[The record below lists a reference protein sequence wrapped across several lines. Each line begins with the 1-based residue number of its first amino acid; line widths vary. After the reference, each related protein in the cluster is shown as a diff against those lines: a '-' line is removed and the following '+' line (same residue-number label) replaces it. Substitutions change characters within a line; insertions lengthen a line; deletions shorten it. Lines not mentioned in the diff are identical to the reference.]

1 MTSSDFLL
9 SRNWDLPAAGWV
21 ALFAACAGV
30 AWLIPTHFLPWTAFQ
45 SDLLTA
51 IGLGI
56 ACLGAIWLAGA
67 RMSLPA
73 SAVAVLALALVPI
86 GQVALGMTLFAGD
99 GWLAALYLVGLA
111 LAIVA
116 GHEFGRRGSGSVEP
130 LLWAFFGAGVV
141 SSALASC
148 QWLGVEIS
156 QLRMAPLPPGGR
168 PFANLAQPNQL
179 ATLLMLGVV
188 AAVLLHQ
195 VQRISSRLLAVFV
208 IVLVWGAALTGS
220 RTAWVEMAGF
230 VLWVWALRDRA
241 GLRLSRGGA
250 AAIGLAFGAFVV
262 VAPWLTE
269 LLLIADASTTHRLE
283 AGVRPIHWAIVADA
297 ISQRPWL
304 GYGWNQVSVAVSQ
317 VALNHPAP
325 HEMVE
330 HSHNLMLDLA
340 AWNGVPI
347 ALVVIVGVAFWIKHH
362 GWRRRDPQVALLVA
376 MIGVALVHSMFEF
389 PLEYAHFLLPIGFIA
404 GVLDAGA
411 PLGPRI
417 GLPRWSVAGFAAV
430 AASATL
436 WVAVEY
442 VEIEENSRALRF
454 EAARIGIGAAPSAAP
469 DVVLLT
475 QQREFLRFA
484 RTQARRNMTD
494 EELYT
499 MRRVAER
506 FPYPPVLFRYA
517 LALGL
522 NEQPQ
527 AAAKA
532 LGLLCK
538 LHPPK
543 LCEEA
548 RSNWSLMSDGSY
560 PELQKVTWLSPQV
573 EPGSR
578 GDPPTPR

>member
-1 MTSSDFLL
+1 MTSSGSLL
-9 SRNWDLPAAGWV
+9 RRNWDFPSAGWV
-21 ALFAACAGV
+21 ALFAVCAAV

-56 ACLGAIWLAGA
+56 ACLGAIRLAGA

-86 GQVALGMTLFAGD
+86 GQVALGMTFFSGD
-99 GWLAALYLVGLA
+99 GWLAALYLAGLA

-116 GHEFGRRGSGSVEP
+116 GREFGRRGSGSVEP
-130 LLWAFFGAGVV
+130 LLWAFVGAGVV

-188 AAVLLHQ
+188 AAALLHQ
-195 VQRISSRLLAVFV
+195 MQCIGSRLLAVFV
-208 IVLVWGAALTGS
+208 VVFVWGAALTGS

-241 GLRLSRGGA
+241 GLRLTRGGA
-250 AAIGLAFGAFVV
+250 LSIGLTLAVFVV
-262 VAPWLTE
+262 AVPSLAD
-269 LLLIADASTTHRLE
+269 LLLISGTGLRLE
-283 AGVRPIHWAIVADA
+283 PGVRPIHWAILADA
-297 ISQRPWL
+297 IGQRPWL

-330 HSHNLMLDLA
+330 HSHNLVLDLA
-340 AWNGVPI
+340 AWNGIPI
-347 ALVVIVGVAFWIKHH
+347 ALAVIVGVALWIAHH
-362 GWRRRDPQVALLVA
+362 GWRRRDAQAALLVA
-376 MIGVALVHSMFEF
+376 LIGVALVHSMFEF
-389 PLEYAHFLLPIGFIA
+389 PLEYAHFLLPIGFVA
-404 GVLDAGA
+404 GVLDSRA

-417 GLPRWSVAGFAAV
+417 GLPRWSVVGFAAV
-430 AASATL
+430 AAMATL

-442 VEIEENSRALRF
+442 IEVEENSRALRF
-454 EAARIGIGAAPSAAP
+454 EAARIGAGAVPSGAP

-484 RTQARRNMTD
+484 RTQAHRGMTD
-494 EELYT
+494 GELDS

-506 FPYPPVLFRYA
+506 FAYPPVLFRYA

-522 NEQPQ
+522 NERPQ
-527 AAAKA
+527 AAARA

-560 PELQKVTWLSPQV
+560 PELQKVTWLSHQAG
-573 EPGSR
+573 PGSR